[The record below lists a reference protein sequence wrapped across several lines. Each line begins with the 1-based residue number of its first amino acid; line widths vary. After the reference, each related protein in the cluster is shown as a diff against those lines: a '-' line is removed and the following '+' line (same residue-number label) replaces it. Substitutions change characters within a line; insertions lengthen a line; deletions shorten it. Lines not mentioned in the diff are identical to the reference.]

1 MKNSDLLLYK
11 WKNFTYLFR
20 QSIQKIS
27 VLFFDFFTLIF
38 KALLTFKYSNHA

>member
-1 MKNSDLLLYK
+1 MKNSDLILYK

-27 VLFFDFFTLIF
+27 VLFFDFLTLIF
-38 KALLTFKYSNHA
+38 KALLTFKHSYHA